1 MQETRFMF
9 IKRVLR
15 QIYNDQPS
23 DDSNITTNLVNMWLN
38 DAVGAAAKK
47 NYTDNLQM
55 DGVAYANNSFYTSFS
70 QLSITSVSQFIYQLT
85 LPQIPF
91 ALGHNEGIGVLQFVD
106 SNGSISDPAIP
117 LSENQVGYYR
127 NMRAIPNKILYFSE
141 GLFLYA
147 ISTLQLNNY
156 TGSVRIVSGGD
167 NTNINSILNVPDDY
181 KPIMIDY
188 IKNQLAWERAQP
200 RINTND
206 GTDA

>member
-9 IKRVLR
+9 IKRALR

-38 DAVGAAAKK
+38 DAIGAAAKK

-55 DGVAYANNSFYTSFS
+55 DGIAYVNNSFYTSFS
-70 QLSITSVSQFIYQLT
+70 QLPITAISQFVYQLT

-91 ALGHNEGIGVLQFVD
+91 ALGNNEGVGVLQFVD
-106 SNGSISDPAIP
+106 SAGNISDPAIP
-117 LSENQVGYYR
+117 LSENQVGYFR
-127 NMRAIPNKILYFSE
+127 NMRPIPNKILYFPE

-147 ISTLQLNNY
+147 ISTLQLNNF
-156 TGSVRIVSGGD
+156 TGSVRMVSGGD
-167 NTNINSILNVPDDY
+167 NTNLNSVLNVPDDY
-181 KPIMIDY
+181 KPIMIEY

-206 GTDA
+206 GSDS

>member
-70 QLSITSVSQFIYQLT
+70 QLSIMSVSQFVYQLT

>member
-70 QLSITSVSQFIYQLT
+70 QLSITSVSQFVYQLT

>member
-9 IKRVLR
+9 IKRALR

-38 DAVGAAAKK
+38 DAIGAAAKK

-55 DGVAYANNSFYTSFS
+55 DGVAYVNNSFYTSFS
-70 QLSITSVSQFIYQLT
+70 QLPITAVSQFVYQLT

-91 ALGHNEGIGVLQFVD
+91 ALGNNEGVGVLQFVD
-106 SNGSISDPAIP
+106 SAGNISDPAIP

-141 GLFLYA
+141 GLFIYA
-147 ISTLQLNNY
+147 ISTLQLNNF

-167 NTNINSILNVPDDY
+167 NTNLNSVLNVPDDY
-181 KPIMIDY
+181 KPIMIEY

-206 GTDA
+206 GTDS

>member
-1 MQETRFMF
+1 MF
-9 IKRVLR
+9 IKRALR

-38 DAVGAAAKK
+38 DAIGAAAKK

-55 DGVAYANNSFYTSFS
+55 DGIAYVNNSFYTSFS
-70 QLSITSVSQFIYQLT
+70 QLPITAISQFVYQLT

-91 ALGHNEGIGVLQFVD
+91 ALGNNEGVGVLQFVD
-106 SNGSISDPAIP
+106 SAGNISDPAIP
-117 LSENQVGYYR
+117 LSENQVGYFR
-127 NMRAIPNKILYFSE
+127 NMRPIPNKILYFPE

-147 ISTLQLNNY
+147 ISTLQLNNF
-156 TGSVRIVSGGD
+156 TGSVRMVSGGD
-167 NTNINSILNVPDDY
+167 NTNLNSVLNVPDDY
-181 KPIMIDY
+181 KPIMIEY

-206 GTDA
+206 GSDS